1 MTRILVVDDEKDL
14 VFLIQKFFEKQIT
27 QGIFDFY
34 FAHNGQEAL
43 DLMKRSDPFQVMIT
57 DIGMPKLDGIGLL
70 EAIRKHT
77 PSPKTIVISAY
88 DDFRYVRQAMNH
100 GAFDFIAKPLDFKEL
115 ESVLKKCVASQAIC
129 A

>member
-14 VFLIQKFFEKQIT
+14 VFLIQKFFEAEIS
-27 QGIFDFY
+27 QGVFDFY

-43 DLMKRSDPFQVMIT
+43 DMIHQSDPFQVMIT

-70 EAIRKHT
+70 QAICKHNT
-77 PSPKTIVISAY
+77 CPKTIVISAY

-100 GAFDFIAKPLDFKEL
+100 GAFDFMAKPLDFKEL
-115 ESVLKKCVASQAIC
+115 AKVLKKCVATQAIC